1 MSSSA
6 TPPAP
11 PPTPRPPERLSRR
24 VAELT
29 GCSRAQAEQYIEGG
43 WVRVDGEVVET
54 PQSMVA
60 DARVEL
66 DPAARPEAVEPATML
81 LHKPPGVAFEA
92 TAPLVAP
99 DTRAEG
105 DASGIRVLQRHFAH
119 LAPLM
124 PLDAEASGL
133 VVLSQDGRV
142 ARRLNEDGAKIE
154 QEFLVE
160 VSGATGPYT
169 LGRLARGLS
178 YQGRALPPCKVSWQ
192 NEVRLRFAI
201 KDVRPGQLRHMCAEV
216 GLQVV
221 AIRRL
226 RIGRVG
232 LNKMPV
238 GQWRYLPAGDR
249 F

>member
-1 MSSSA
+1 MSSS
-6 TPPAP
+6 P
-11 PPTPRPPERLSRR
+11 PPPPSPALTRPPERLSRL
-24 VAELT
+24 E
-29 GCSRAQAEQYIEGG
+29 
-43 WVRVDGEVVET
+43 
-54 PQSMVA
+54 
-60 DARVEL
+60 
-66 DPAARPEAVEPATML
+66 AAEPATML
-81 LHKPPGVAFEA
+81 LHKPAGVAFEA
-92 TAPLVAP
+92 CADLVVP
-99 DTRAEG
+99 DTRADN
-105 DASGIRVLQRHFAH
+105 DASGIRGLQRHFAH

-124 PLDAEASGL
+124 PLDADASGL

-160 VSGATGPYT
+160 VSGDTGPYT
-169 LGRLARGLS
+169 LGKLSRGLN

-216 GLQVV
+216 GLDVV

-226 RIGRVG
+226 RIGRIG
-232 LNKMPV
+232 LNKMPP
-238 GQWRYLPAGDR
+238 GEWRYSPVGDR